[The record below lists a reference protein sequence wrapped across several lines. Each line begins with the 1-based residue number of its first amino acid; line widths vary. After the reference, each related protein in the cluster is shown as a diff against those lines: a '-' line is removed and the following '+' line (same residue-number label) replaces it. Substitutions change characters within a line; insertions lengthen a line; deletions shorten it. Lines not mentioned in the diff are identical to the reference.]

1 MNVLELGEAVSKAAY
16 VQEKER
22 YAELNRKAGAMLQW
36 MSLFLGIFN
45 IGIPLLVKA
54 GKIDV
59 SGGQYLGIYVLMLF
73 CSLIAIGG
81 ILFATILRKYKY
93 FPNGKDILSEAKTNS
108 KFGNSNYCTY
118 RNILMQDAIAN
129 RMRKNNGI
137 LAVSLI
143 VAEIM
148 LMLDIVFTVVFV
160 FLVM

>member
-93 FPNGKDILSEAKTNS
+93 FPNGK
-108 KFGNSNYCTY
+108 Y
-118 RNILMQDAIAN
+118 R
-129 RMRKNNGI
+129 
-137 LAVSLI
+137 
-143 VAEIM
+143 
-148 LMLDIVFTVVFV
+148 
-160 FLVM
+160 